1 MKKRRFTKKT
11 APDCRQTPGKHERA
25 AALSSTIR
33 RTSFAGPRNNRR
45 LLPISIPG
53 RKNEPIQRFFK
64 LNRPFFKKLMNRMKG
79 KFRFR
84 FHSHGVENSFSTPVT
99 GVIGSGSLIDGSI
112 SSAGRRR
119 FSRWLRLPTAP
130 GWRRRFRSASETAGS
145 WKLRSAHPPALPR
158 LLPRRKRTE

>member
-1 MKKRRFTKKT
+1 MISAPT
-11 APDCRQTPGKHERA
+11 AARHVFCALFCLRDSPICNPQA
-25 AALSSTIR
+25 AAC
-33 RTSFAGPRNNRR
+33 TSPGSNRR

-84 FHSHGVENSFSTPVT
+84 FHSQGVENSFSTPVT